1 MRYLLWFRRDLRSE
15 DHPLLSL
22 EGEVLAIFIF
32 DTNILSKLKPDDRRV
47 GMIYAMVS
55 RLREELLAL
64 NLPLQLYFGD
74 PVAIIEELHVSHRFD
89 AVCASQDFD
98 AYALE
103 RDRKVSHLLSF
114 HTLRDPYLFDPNEML
129 KSDATPYL
137 VFTPFYKEL
146 QRRYTPQRHQAYT
159 PAAQRSLVLT
169 CNAMPT
175 LASMGFTCKAMP
187 PPDPSTLLEVLTC
200 KLSEYSVLRDRLDA
214 DATSHLSVALRF
226 GLISIRAVVRHLL
239 TCKGL
244 GIETEGFFRQLI
256 FREFYAHMLYHF
268 PRLERENFRHSF
280 GGVADEEKFK
290 RFCSAQTG
298 VPIVDASVR
307 ELLQT
312 GTMHNRARMIAASF
326 FTKDLLLPW
335 QWGERFF
342 AAHLSDYD
350 ASANILSWQWS
361 AGTGIDPQ
369 PYFRIFNPY
378 LQAKKFD
385 PDARYIKRWCPE
397 LLHVSPKNLHDEA
410 WLQAH
415 TISSYPKPMVDHKS
429 AAAEAIRLFQH

>member
-1 MRYLLWFRRDLRSE
+1 MRRLLWFRRDLRSE

-22 EGEVLAIFIF
+22 EGDVLPIFIF

-47 GMIYAMVS
+47 GVIYAAVS
-55 RLREELLAL
+55 RLREELLAQGL
-64 NLPLQLYFGD
+64 HLQLYFGD
-74 PVAIIEELHVSHRFD
+74 PLTIIEGLHVRYRFD
-89 AVCASQDFD
+89 EVCASQDYD
-98 AYALE
+98 VYALE
-103 RDRKVSHLLSF
+103 RDRKISHLLPF
-114 HTLRDPYLFDPNEML
+114 RKLRDPYLFDPSEML

-146 QRRYTPQRHQAYT
+146 QRRYTSERHQPYT
-159 PAAQRSLVLT
+159 HAAQRSLEPT

-175 LASMGFTCKAMP
+175 LESMGFTCKAVP
-187 PPDPSTLLEVLTC
+187 SDDPQKLLQALTC
-200 KLSEYSVLRDRLDA
+200 KLPGYSVMRDRLDTEG
-214 DATSHLSVALRF
+214 TSHLSVALRL
-226 GLISIRAVVRHLL
+226 GTISIRALVRHLL
-239 TCKGL
+239 ECKAM
-244 GIETEGFFRQLI
+244 GIETEPFFRQLI
-256 FREFYAHMLYHF
+256 FREFYAHMLFHF

-280 GGVADEEKFK
+280 AGIADEQKFA
-290 RFCSAQTG
+290 RFCAGQTG
-298 VPIVDASVR
+298 VPVVDAAVR
-307 ELLQT
+307 ELVHT
-312 GTMHNRARMIAASF
+312 GAMHNRARMIAASF

-410 WLQAH
+410 WLQRNGIA
-415 TISSYPKPMVDHKS
+415 TYPKPMVEHKS